1 MIAEPDTNTSLT
13 YQAVNQTLTRLIII
27 ARLNNTVIISVKT
40 IHLYFVY
47 IQEKRGEASNIFTPL
62 GSASDLNNFTHLG
75 ASFIY
80 NFFP

>member
-13 YQAVNQTLTRLIII
+13 YQAVNQTLTRLILI

-47 IQEKRGEASNIFTPL
+47 IQEKQSKHKTYLARWVQRLI
-62 GSASDLNNFTHLG
+62 
-75 ASFIY
+75 
-80 NFFP
+80 